1 MDGFSSMLDGTL
13 ILDKFPQSRV
23 VLQGDF
29 KPNPTSLL
37 WPQDNEKNYLM
48 TETFLPVVQHDC
60 INFNKVQP
68 QVLVRKKHAISSSLS
83 KWHSWEE
90 DLKTIDPYINRNKSR
105 TMYIPVF
112 NFNPLFFRSELSRFS
127 ETWAYFFCE
136 RRPELSKSP
145 CTFAWLCP
153 WIKKWDC
160 FSEKNSPLV
169 DSLLAVDPSWILT
182 TSDN

>member
-1 MDGFSSMLDGTL
+1 MDGFPLCWMGLWFWISSHRAVLSCKETSNLSYFSTL
-13 ILDKFPQSRV
+13 AAGQR
-23 VLQGDF
+23 
-29 KPNPTSLL
+29 
-37 WPQDNEKNYLM
+37 EKLS
-48 TETFLPVVQHDC
+48 HDWNFSAC
-60 INFNKVQP
+60 RSTWLYKFNKVNHKC
-68 QVLVRKKHAISSSLS
+68 LWEKKTCNFIFTFQMALMRRGSQ
-83 KWHSWEE
+83 
-90 DLKTIDPYINRNKSR
+90 TIDPYINRNKSR